1 MRHLEPA
8 RFRVVPPG
16 FLTTVQDLGR
26 FGFRRFGMPVS
37 GAMDPVALRLANR
50 LVGNPDQ
57 AAALEMTVK
66 GPDLVFETDALI
78 ALAGADLSPLIN
90 NTPVPLWTALEVSR
104 GSTLS
109 CGERRNGARAYLAV
123 AGGIEVP
130 MALGSRA
137 THIPSQTGGFA
148 GRALAKGDTVCG
160 GLPSPGVSRLIG
172 SMIPPAAR
180 PPYNP
185 APVLR
190 VVLGP
195 QADCFS
201 HEAVET
207 LVHGPYTVSPRSD
220 RMGYC
225 LIGPPVVHAGSPDI
239 VSDAT
244 PQGALQVPANQQ
256 PILLMADCQT
266 TGGYPKIA
274 VAISTDL
281 PLAAQ
286 LLPGDSVRF
295 TLIEVRE
302 ARAIAREQRTRLE
315 AVLPCKSATSTP
327 GM

>member
-1 MRHLEPA
+1 MRNLEPA
-8 RFRVVPPG
+8 RFRVARPG

-37 GAMDPVALRLANR
+37 GAMDAVALRVANR

-66 GPDLVFETDALI
+66 GPELVFETDALI

-90 NTPVPLWTALEVSR
+90 STPVPLWTALEVSR

-109 CGERRNGARAYLAV
+109 CGERRSGARAYLAV

-137 THIPSQTGGFA
+137 THISSQTGGFA

-160 GLPSPGVSRLIG
+160 GPPSPGVSRLIG
-172 SMIPPAAR
+172 STILPAAR
-180 PPYNP
+180 PPYSP

-195 QADCFS
+195 QRDCFMD
-201 HEAVET
+201 EAVER
-207 LVHGPYTVSPRSD
+207 LVRSCYAVTPQSD
-220 RMGYC
+220 RMGYR
-225 LIGPPVVHAGSPDI
+225 LSGPPLVHAGPPDI

-244 PQGALQVPANQQ
+244 PQGALQVPADQQ

-274 VAISTDL
+274 VVVSADL
-281 PLAAQ
+281 PLASQ

-295 TLIEVRE
+295 TLVEVHE
-302 ARAIAREQRTRLE
+302 AQAIAREQRERLE
-315 AVLPCKSATSTP
+315 AMLPCKSATFTP